1 MKIEMFEKA
10 DEINIIALRSAA
22 ENRSIAEA
30 EKALKVEKER
40 IRKEAEERENARI
53 ANDVLMK
60 LINAINTK
68 AENGETKLFLEWA
81 KDYTMESFGVNWSDY
96 GKAIRHIKPI
106 LEAAGYRVDDRYSYS
121 DSWTRKSGKWGYA
134 CIYW

>member
-60 LINAINTK
+60 LINAINTR

-81 KDYTMESFGVNWSDY
+81 EDYTMEAFGINWSDY

-106 LEAAGYRVDDRYSYS
+106 LEAAGYRVDDRYSYA

>member
-40 IRKEAEERENARI
+40 IRKEVEERGNAHI

-60 LINAINTK
+60 LINAINAK
-68 AENGETKLFLEWA
+68 AENGETKLFLKWSE
-81 KDYTMESFGVNWSDY
+81 DYTMKPFGINWSDY

-106 LEAAGYRVDDRYSYS
+106 LEAAGYRVNDRYSYA
-121 DSWTRKSGKWGYA
+121 DSWTRKSGQWGYA

>member
-10 DEINIIALRSAA
+10 DEINIIALRSAT

-40 IRKEAEERENARI
+40 VRKEAEERENAHI

-81 KDYTMESFGVNWSDY
+81 EDHTIEPFGINWSDY

-121 DSWTRKSGKWGYA
+121 DSWTRKSGQWGYA

>member
-30 EKALKVEKER
+30 EKER

-81 KDYTMESFGVNWSDY
+81 EDYTNREQQSGRKLRSRQFVHR
-96 GKAIRHIKPI
+96 KTLCRI
-106 LEAAGYRVDDRYSYS
+106 
-121 DSWTRKSGKWGYA
+121 DSWNGSPFQQYSA
-134 CIYW
+134 S